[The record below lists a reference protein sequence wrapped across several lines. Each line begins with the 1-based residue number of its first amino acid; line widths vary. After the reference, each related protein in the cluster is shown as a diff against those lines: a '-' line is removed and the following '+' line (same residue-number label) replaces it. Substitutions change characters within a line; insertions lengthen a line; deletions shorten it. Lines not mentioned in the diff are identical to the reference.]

1 LNGHIIHVLLHLV
14 SVSTVP
20 PKNPTTLELVFVDD
34 GSGVCSIDLRQNY
47 QIGVAVDV
55 DVSKLQ
61 VLLDEHV
68 GGIKG
73 QWLWIWPVE
82 AKSVALPHAEITV
95 DIQIVCA
102 QIDAD

>member
-1 LNGHIIHVLLHLV
+1 MNGHIVHVLLHLV

-20 PKNPTTLELVFVDD
+20 LKNPTSLELVFVDD
-34 GSGVCSIDLRQNY
+34 GSGVCSIDLHQSY
-47 QIGVAVDV
+47 HIGVAVDV

-73 QWLWIWPVE
+73 QCLWIWPVE

-95 DIQIVCA
+95 YIQIICA